1 MEAATDPPPLDLFLY
16 FPLPLP
22 EFDLEYTT
30 DFDLARNFLINR
42 SIFISRVMSHD
53 FCQIM
58 VIYTSSRRRR
68 ASGAPP
74 ASGWMGTSGSS

>member
-30 DFDLARNFLINR
+30 DFDLERNFQ
-42 SIFISRVMSHD
+42 SIIQNIWEKPSND
-53 FCQIM
+53 
-58 VIYTSSRRRR
+58 
-68 ASGAPP
+68 
-74 ASGWMGTSGSS
+74 